1 MISHLSRRLLQIYK
15 EVHQGKFSPALGLER
30 WFKRKKQRAIFKP
43 NYIIKHTPKKRK
55 AVPIYGAMIPPIL
68 AQTEAEPRPTFLIT
82 VGKTSTAY
90 TKTFET
96 NCYIE
101 DREAIV

>member
-1 MISHLSRRLLQIYK
+1 MKSRDA
-15 EVHQGKFSPALGLER
+15 SAS
-30 WFKRKKQRAIFKP
+30 KKQRAIFEP

-55 AVPIYGAMIPPIL
+55 TVPIYGAMIPPIL
-68 AQTEAEPRPTFLIT
+68 AHTEAEPRPTFLIT

-101 DREAIV
+101 DMEAIV